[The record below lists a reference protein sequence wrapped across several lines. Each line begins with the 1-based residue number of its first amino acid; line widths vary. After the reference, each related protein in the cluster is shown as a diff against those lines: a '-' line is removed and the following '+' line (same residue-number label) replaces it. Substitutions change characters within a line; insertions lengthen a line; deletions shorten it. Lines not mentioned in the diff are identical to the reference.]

1 MNKEELLILINQLE
15 ADLDEELNTF
25 FDNSI
30 LYEYFKELIS
40 LTVFEGNSFENII
53 MDKIDL
59 LTDNLDDFNFKDVQD
74 NINDLKELLE

>member
-59 LTDNLDDFNFKDVQD
+59 LTDNMDDFNFKDVKD

>member
-59 LTDNLDDFNFKDVQD
+59 LTDNMDDFNFKDVQD

>member
-30 LYEYFKELIS
+30 LYEYFKELINI
-40 LTVFEGNSFENII
+40 TVFDGNSFENII
-53 MDKIDL
+53 IDKIDL

>member
-53 MDKIDL
+53 IDKIDL